1 MERRIVVDG
10 AVFSCTGYGNV
21 VRNLSL
27 ALLKRGYDV
36 KFIPR
41 DWANL
46 GDVEGLSDEDAALL
60 RDNILKD
67 HSLVEDSVFL
77 SINIASLFVRRSKV
91 LNVGF
96 SMLETDR
103 ISSFWVDRCNQMDL
117 VLVPTSFNVET
128 FAGSGVKV
136 PIEEIPLSVD
146 QDLFAPDK
154 EALVIPDCD
163 TKFNFLVNAQWAP
176 GDRKG
181 IYYLLRSFLEIFR
194 GNPDV
199 GLVMKVFISTDSTYD
214 ELECI
219 ERVKEIKERLGI
231 DEYPRVYLCNR
242 NLDIESLSRFYHTGD
257 AFVLPTLGESWG
269 LPIHEAIMSGLP
281 VITTGGS
288 AAERYLDGSLVRFLK
303 HRKVQLPEDLYYP
316 RVYERNMVVTLPGYK
331 DLKDAL
337 LDMYSNYKFW
347 KIKATL
353 QRERLQYL
361 TWDYSADK
369 FIQSIERYIK

>member
-1 MERRIVVDG
+1 MVDG

-27 ALLKRGYDV
+27 ALLKKGYDV

-67 HSLVEDSVFL
+67 HSSIEDSIFL
-77 SINIASLFVRRSKV
+77 SINIASLFTRRSKV

-96 SMLETDR
+96 SMLETNR
-103 ISSFWVDRCNQMDL
+103 ISPFWVDKCNQMDL

-128 FAGSGVKV
+128 FEASGVKV

-146 QDLFAPDK
+146 QDLFTPDK
-154 EALVIPDCD
+154 EPLDIPGSD
-163 TKFNFLVNAQWAP
+163 TKFNFLVNAQWMP

-181 IYYLLRSFLEIFR
+181 IYYLLRSFLEVFR

-219 ERVKEIKERLGI
+219 EKVKELKERLGI

-242 NLDIESLSRFYHTGD
+242 NLDIESLSKFYHTGD

-288 AAERYLDGSLVRFLK
+288 GAERYLDENLVRFLK
-303 HRKVQLPEDLYYP
+303 HRKVQLPEELYYP
-316 RVYERNMVVTLPGYK
+316 RVYERNMIVTLPDYK

-347 KIKATL
+347 EIKATL

-361 TWDYSADK
+361 TWVYSADK
-369 FIQSIERYIK
+369 FIQSIERHIK